1 MADADPGLDD
11 ALAELWLRARVRVD
25 ARIDVLEEAAAALGS
40 PAGLPDELRDR
51 ARTQAHQLA
60 GLLGTL
66 GLPDA
71 SPVARRVE
79 GLLTGAPTAADAGPI
94 AEAAGELRRATEA
107 GPTH

>member
-11 ALAELWLRARVRVD
+11 ALAELWLRARARVD
-25 ARIDVLEEAAAALGS
+25 ARIDVLDEAAAALGS
-40 PAGLPDELRDR
+40 PEGLPDELRER

-66 GLPDA
+66 GLSDA

-79 GLLTGAPTAADAGPI
+79 LLLAQGPGPADAATVAAAAD
-94 AEAAGELRRATEA
+94 ELRAAAEA
-107 GPTH
+107 GPTA